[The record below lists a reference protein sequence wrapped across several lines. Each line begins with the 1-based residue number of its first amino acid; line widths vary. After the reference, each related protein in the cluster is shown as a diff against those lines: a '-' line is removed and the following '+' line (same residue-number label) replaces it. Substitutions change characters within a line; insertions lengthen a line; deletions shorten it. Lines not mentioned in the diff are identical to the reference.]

1 MNQAFDATT
10 SVVDG
15 SAITIADVTALVRSC
30 GNESLRWFRGGLGS
44 AGDGGLADERSLVV
58 ENKAAAGFDPVTDA
72 DRHVEHLIRSQ
83 LRAWFPEHVI
93 LGEEA
98 GETGSAHASRHRWV
112 IDPIDGTRAFV
123 SGQPMWG
130 TLLGLQFD
138 EVPVAGWLHVPPL
151 DETYVA
157 SGGVGVVH
165 ALGRERALVTSAA
178 TSLAEATLLCTHPT
192 MFATAGE
199 QAAFARVSDQ
209 CRLTRYSGDC
219 VNYGLIA
226 TGDADLV
233 VENQLQ
239 PYDVIP
245 LIPIVEAAGGV
256 ITDRAGGPAT
266 NGGWAVAA
274 ATPELHAAALEALG
288 G

>member
-1 MNQAFDATT
+1 MTATFGAT
-10 SVVDG
+10 SSVVEG
-15 SAITIADVTALVRSC
+15 STVTVDDVTELVRAC
-30 GNESLRWFRGGLGS
+30 GNESLSWFRTG
-44 AGDGGLADERSLVV
+44 LVV
-58 ENKAAAGFDPVTDA
+58 DNKAETGFDPVTEA
-72 DRHVEHLIRSQ
+72 DRHVERLIRSQ
-83 LRAWFPEHVI
+83 LEEWFPAHVI
-93 LGEEA
+93 LGEED
-98 GETGSAHASRHRWV
+98 GETGAGCQTTNHRWV

-130 TLLGLQFD
+130 TLLGLQL
-138 EVPVAGWLHVPPL
+138 EGIPVAGWLHVPPL

-157 SGGVGVVH
+157 FDGAGVIRSSTG
-165 ALGRERALVTSAA
+165 ERALA
-178 TSLAEATLLCTHPT
+178 TSGITALAEATLLCTHPT
-192 MFATAGE
+192 MFETNDE
-199 QAAFARVSDQ
+199 QLAFARVADQ

-219 VNYGLIA
+219 VNYGLVA
-226 TGDADLV
+226 SGDADLV

-256 ITDRAGGPAT
+256 ITDRDGGPPV

-288 G
+288 